1 MPRDKRCWVVT
12 GALPALAALAPPHC
26 SVTLLDENVEQ
37 IDFGLLD
44 RFDVIGVTG
53 MIVQRRRMR
62 EILQNLQSLPAM
74 IVVGG
79 PYASVAEDAFA
90 GLCDVTFVGEAE
102 HTWPAFL
109 TALAAGEP
117 TAKRYEQLERTDMRS
132 VPVPRYDL
140 LKADRYQMASLQ
152 FSRGCPFLC
161 EFCDIIT
168 VFGRKPRAKSPE
180 QMLAEC
186 EAVRRAGLRRCF
198 LVDDNFIGNKKEAR
212 RLLVTLIA
220 WQLRNNYPL
229 EFYTEASI
237 DLAEYPD
244 LIELMVQANFNQVF
258 IGIESPRAK
267 SLAETRKVQNI
278 RGDSMENKI
287 RRIRDGGL
295 VVQAGFIVGFDSDDE
310 SIFDEQFE
318 FIQRTGIAQALVA
331 RLSPVPTTPL
341 YARLAAEG
349 RLDFADD
356 EIVFRPMRMS
366 RDALKRGHAELVRRL
381 YEPDSYFGRLF
392 AGYREIAGVS
402 PSSRRAPSRRRA
414 AKNCSRAVCCHGG
427 HCSGIEA
434 RSCHAAGRNAEA
446 AWWRLPARLV
456 AAQPAARSRRHT
468 VPRLCRHVRDP
479 LAFLQYGATA
489 ARRYIRQRRSH
500 RGICGRLAFWCFRS
514 RPDQAAARCACGAG
528 LPTPRSDR
536 VDDYGDLWGRAACAV
551 MVRPLGT
558 IGNWG

>member
-1 MPRDKRCWVVT
+1 MVSLSTPRRPTSAKPLAVCLINPRFEPSFFGFDFALPLMPRDKRCWVVT

-37 IDFGLLD
+37 IDFRSLA

-53 MIVQRRRMR
+53 MIVQSRRMR
-62 EILQNLQSLPAM
+62 EILEKLQGLPAM
-74 IVVGG
+74 IVIGG

-90 GLCDVTFVGEAE
+90 GLCDVRFVGEAE
-102 HTWPAFL
+102 ETWPAFL

-117 TAKRYEQLERTDMRS
+117 TAKRYEQSERTDMRS
-132 VPVPRYDL
+132 VPAPRYDL

-168 VFGRKPRAKSPE
+168 VFGRKPRSKSPE
-180 QMLAEC
+180 QMLVEC

-212 RLLVTLIA
+212 RVLVALIA
-220 WQLRNNYPL
+220 WQRSNGYPL

-237 DLAEYPD
+237 DLAEHPD

-267 SLAETRKVQNI
+267 SLAETRKMQNI
-278 RGDSMENKI
+278 RGDSLENKI

-310 SIFDEQFE
+310 LIFDEQFE
-318 FIQRTGIAQALVA
+318 FIQRAGIAQALVA

-341 YARLAAEG
+341 YARLKAEG

-356 EIVFRPMRMS
+356 EIVFRPKHMS
-366 RDALKRGHAELVRRL
+366 RDALKQGHAGLMRRL
-381 YEPDSYFGRLF
+381 YEPESYFGRLF
-392 AGYREIAGVS
+392 AGYRES
-402 PSSRRAPSRRRA
+402 PDFRRRRA
-414 AKNCSRAVCCHGG
+414 ARPAAAAAPRKISTRLGVAMAGVVQASKLGRAMQQAGMLKRLGG
-427 HCSGIEA
+427 A
-434 RSCHAAGRNAEA
+434 YLQV
-446 AWWRLPARLV
+446 WWRLN
-456 AAQPAARSRRHT
+456 
-468 VPRLCRHVRDP
+468 
-479 LAFLQYGATA
+479 
-489 ARRYIRQRRSH
+489 
-500 RGICGRLAFWCFRS
+500 
-514 RPDQAAARCACGAG
+514 
-528 LPTPRSDR
+528 
-536 VDDYGDLWGRAACAV
+536 
-551 MVRPLGT
+551 RPLGRDAIPFQVFVGMCVIHWHFFNMAQRPRDVT
-558 IGNWG
+558 FGNVAANLDSVAA